1 MTSLLYLI
9 LLRPTVHVPVACAE
23 VLNARTARV
32 ELVCYDRRIEWTRK
46 NSTLMLGSD

>member
-23 VLNARTARV
+23 ALNARTARI
-32 ELVCYDRRIEWTRK
+32 ELVCYDRRIEWQIK
-46 NSTLMLGSD
+46 D